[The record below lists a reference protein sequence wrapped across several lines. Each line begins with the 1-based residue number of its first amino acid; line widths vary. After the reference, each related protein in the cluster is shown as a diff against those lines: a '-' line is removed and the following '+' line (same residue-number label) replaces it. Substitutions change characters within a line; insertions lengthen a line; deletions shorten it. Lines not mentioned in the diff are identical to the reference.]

1 MLSEYIASPPQPP
14 PVQPFTEDPLT
25 KSDSSQNTD
34 FLRFLENDDD
44 LSKGSN
50 HLSRSESPDSVVTT
64 GFARYENRLQKK
76 SGVATKSV
84 KTQTQVI
91 YAGEKLSSTF
101 SKCSIKWLF
110 LIF

>member
-1 MLSEYIASPPQPP
+1 MLSEYITSPPQPQP

-34 FLRFLENDDD
+34 FLKFLENDDD

-50 HLSRSESPDSVVTT
+50 HLSRSESPDSVATT

-76 SGVATKSV
+76 SVATRSV
-84 KTQTQVI
+84 KTQTQVV
-91 YAGEKLSSTF
+91 YVGKNELARYLGENS
-101 SKCSIKWLF
+101 WGF
-110 LIF
+110 L